1 MAGPSP
7 HACESTFGGSHLCG
21 AANHNFTVGHL
32 LCLVTASSN
41 GRTPIYPPDSSWPT
55 HLTSPF
61 PLTPAE
67 KKTAVLFLWPSS
79 GPFHACPTCAQGNAI
94 TRTHH
99 RPQHV
104 CTETPVSGEERKRRI
119 QEQIYGFVSCATLF
133 SLRLIICTA
142 PGTTWNQ

>member
-1 MAGPSP
+1 MVGPSP
-7 HACESTFGGSHLCG
+7 RTR
-21 AANHNFTVGHL
+21 ANPRSVVPVFVAQPTTTL
-32 LCLVTASSN
+32 WFLVTASSN
-41 GRTPIYPPDSSWPT
+41 GRTPIYPPDSPWPT

-61 PLTPAE
+61 PSTPAE

-79 GPFHACPTCAQGNAI
+79 GPFHTCPTCAQGNAI

-142 PGTTWNQ
+142 PGSTWNQ